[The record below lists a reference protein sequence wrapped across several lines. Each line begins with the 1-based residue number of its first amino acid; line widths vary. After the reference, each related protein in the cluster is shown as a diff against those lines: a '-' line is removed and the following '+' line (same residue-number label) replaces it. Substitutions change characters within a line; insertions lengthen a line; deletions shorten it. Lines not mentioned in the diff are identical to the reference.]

1 MVVLHHLHHLHQ
13 KKQIHQVHKP
23 SLSALALLLVMP
35 SSGTPNFN
43 RRGIMKKSILII
55 LASIFLSYPTNLIGG
70 DYETLHEFKSGDIIS
85 AEMMNELFDYI
96 KNANKMI
103 TASDLIGTWSCE
115 FYKQTGGGCGLETGG
130 GTLSTVGTD
139 GLYFYNTTT
148 LVMDR
153 HDNGTYIYTSTI
165 PNIFNCG
172 DSADNGTGLGNW
184 VVKNNVLFYDVYK
197 WGIKGNPSVEAQLG
211 FAKLK
216 KVSNSKLLMEMPQS
230 YTVFAECDKQNLPPN
245 KPSSLTSE
253 ILSSSITLTWTD
265 SQTEAVT
272 GYEVRR
278 KTENTDNY
286 TTVSTITDNT
296 TRTYADTDVSTGGTY
311 WYRVRAYN
319 INGDG
324 TPSEVEGKL
333 EFP

>member
-1 MVVLHHLHHLHQ
+1 MVVLHQ
-13 KKQIHQVHKP
+13 EKQIHQVHNP

-35 SSGTPNFN
+35 SSGTPNLN

-115 FYKQTGGGCGLETGG
+115 FYKQTGGGCGLVTGG

-172 DSADNGTGLGNW
+172 DSADNGTGLGHW
-184 VVKNNVLFYDVYK
+184 AVRNNILFHDVYK
-197 WGIKGNPSVEAQLG
+197 WGIKGNPSLEAQLG

-216 KVSNSKLLMEMPQS
+216 KVSNSKLLMEMPES
-230 YTVFAECDKQNLPPN
+230 YTVFAECDKQSPPIP
-245 KPSSLTSE
+245 PSSLTLEKS
-253 ILSSSITLTWTD
+253 SSSITLTWTD
-265 SQTEAVT
+265 NQTNAVT
-272 GYEVRR
+272 GYKVRR
-278 KTENTDNY
+278 KTAVNDNY
-286 TTVSTITDNT
+286 TTLSTITDNT
-296 TRTYADTDVSTGGTY
+296 TRTYPDTDPAGKN

-319 INGDG
+319 LIGDG
-324 TPSEVEGKL
+324 KGSEVEKL